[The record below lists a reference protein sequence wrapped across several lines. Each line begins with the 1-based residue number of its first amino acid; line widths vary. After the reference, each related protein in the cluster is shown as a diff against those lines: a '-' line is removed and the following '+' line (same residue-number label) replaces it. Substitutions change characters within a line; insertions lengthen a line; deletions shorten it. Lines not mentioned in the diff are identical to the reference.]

1 MKNIT
6 FILLLTLFSGLA
18 LNIQSQI
25 HTELIKYYDGETVL
39 EGYIAYD
46 KSIAGERP
54 AVIVVHDWMG
64 ISDFTKSKCEK
75 LAELGYVA
83 FAADIYGKDSRPASY
98 QDAGKIAS
106 LYKNDRQLMRSRIN
120 HAFEEMKKIDV
131 VNKEKIAVM
140 GYCFGGTVALE
151 LARSGAGI
159 KGAVSFH
166 GNLDTPNPDD
176 AKNIK
181 SKILVLNGADDKYVP
196 DAQIKA
202 FEKEMNDAKVDWQF
216 VNYSGAVH
224 SFTNPNSGN
233 DNSKGAA
240 YNEKAD
246 KRSWLAMKSFFE
258 EIFN

>member
-1 MKNIT
+1 MKNIVYIFLLM
-6 FILLLTLFSGLA
+6 FIPGLSLFA
-18 LNIQSQI
+18 QSKVY
-25 HTELIKYYDGETVL
+25 TENVKYYDGNTVL

-46 KSIAGERP
+46 DTFTGERP

-64 ISDFTKSKCEK
+64 ISGFTKTRCEK

-83 FAADIYGKDSRPASY
+83 FAADTYGKDSRPSSN
-98 QDAGKIAS
+98 QNAGKIAS

-120 HAFEEMKKIDV
+120 LAFEEIKKNKI
-131 VNKEKIAVM
+131 VNKDKIAVM

-166 GNLDTPNPDD
+166 GNLDTPNLED

-181 SKILVLNGADDKYVP
+181 SKILVLNGADDPFVTEV
-196 DAQIKA
+196 QIKT
-202 FEKEMNDAKVDWQF
+202 FEEEMNNANVDWQF

-224 SFTNPNSGN
+224 SFTNPDSGN
-233 DNSKGAA
+233 DKSKGAA

-246 KRSWLAMKSFFE
+246 KRSWIAMKSFFE